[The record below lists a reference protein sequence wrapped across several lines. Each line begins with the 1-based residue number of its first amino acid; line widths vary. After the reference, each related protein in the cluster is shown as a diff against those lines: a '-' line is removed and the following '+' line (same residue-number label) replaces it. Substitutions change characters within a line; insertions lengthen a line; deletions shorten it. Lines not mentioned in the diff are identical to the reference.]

1 MIFVQKHFSIN
12 IYLITNPFKE
22 RMQGKMK
29 NLIKIFELI
38 VFLTALIIPQEKPNN
53 DKRLIILPDGKVMSG
68 IDGSIISEKPERN
81 FIKQHRQ
88 LDSHPIGTPFSW
100 DNNLNFN
107 SATFNSINAIVV
119 SGSDVY
125 IGGDFTNA
133 MFIGANYII
142 RWNQKNNTWHTVGV
156 GNELNGP
163 VRAIAV
169 SGNDVYVGGEFTD
182 AGGNLNSDYIARWD
196 GNSWNSLGSGTGL
209 NNFVNAIA
217 ISGNDV
223 YIGGDFTSAGGL
235 LEADHIVK
243 WDGSSWNAIGQLNG
257 TVYAIE
263 IFSSEVFIGGAFTSG
278 SGNSPYFVVYDGLNV
293 QWYGLGSTLNGAVY
307 AIDIDNTK
315 LYIGGEFTNAGG
327 DNEADVVALF
337 DLYTSTEWQAI
348 GTSIIKGDNYP
359 NIAVRS
365 LAAFGDDLY
374 VAGEFWSP
382 YNSDFN
388 GVAYWNGTSWDS
400 LDTGLF
406 GPCRAL
412 ALSGTDLLAGSDG
425 SSFTR
430 WFGAYTEG
438 LFSALQLPAVSGAG
452 LVEFNSLNDSTRITI
467 NLVQSGYGNGI
478 YNVYCYESKP
488 VAVGG
493 SILALANH
501 RWIIKATG
509 LAVSNNFI
517 DEIRIKFSDFPDS
530 SGIIN
535 PNIVKIFY
543 RPTPGRGNFSELLTT
558 YDSNTNELW
567 AYINNVY
574 GEYAIGLPNT
584 IDGIISS
591 NEYGSHVEGENML
604 TSDGKT
610 WYMRSDDYY
619 FYFGISNYTNENDAV
634 NIYLDNS
641 GISPV
646 NYHDYYYG
654 TQTGTGKDGLNTNLP
669 FGAEFFAYVKPSYDE
684 YRHTDQLGGWM
695 DSVSNSFIKS
705 YNDAEDVFEFAI
717 PISSL
722 PVSTNIYNYPLDWF
736 NWLGFL
742 SNSGNISSRVPLRPN
757 PSGILNDL
765 VWYFGADTYSPS
777 FSINCYTHI
786 GPSISNFGAIN
797 CSEFTFNPQSP
808 TIFINRTSGVWNIE
822 GDLWVYNGT
831 LTFQNSD
838 SVNVGGF
845 LTAGGTTNFSY
856 NTSDAPLNLKYFL
869 WQWEFGGTI
878 NMDSGHILTFVDQTF
893 GQAYFDCS
901 EVFQNIVVNN
911 PYKVYLRSDMKINQS
926 LTLLNGNIQTIT
938 HDTFYVRTN
947 QGAIVT
953 RPGIGYVEGYLVR
966 WANSGIVDFPV
977 GTSNGYSPVS
987 FNFSNVTNPNTI
999 TVAAFQNVHPNVIT
1013 PAQSMQR
1020 YWKIKKDSA
1029 LTFTNTSINFQYLP
1043 EDFNTEF
1050 FELTDESTMVVGKY
1064 DASWSFPTISARNP
1078 GGVNDGGNITISG
1091 ITSFSDFTMA
1101 KSETA
1106 LPVELTSFTASVINN
1121 SVLLNWTT
1129 ATELNNYGF
1138 EIERTV
1144 QTSMALPLNE
1154 LKWEKIGFVAGSGNS
1169 DSPKNYSFTDGSLVG
1184 GSKFKYRLKQIDN
1197 DGTFNYS
1204 NEINVEVVPIKFDL
1218 AQNYPNP
1225 FNPNT
1230 KIRYSIPDVG
1240 LGFAQTVL
1248 KVYDILGNE
1257 VATLVNEEKPAGVYE
1272 VEYNA
1277 SNLSS
1282 GIYFYRI
1289 TIQSDK
1295 ADAGKFSEIKKM
1307 ILIK

>member
-1 MIFVQKHFSIN
+1 
-12 IYLITNPFKE
+12 
-22 RMQGKMK
+22 MK
-29 NLIKIFELI
+29 NLVKLFVLL
-38 VFLTALIIPQEKPNN
+38 VTLTALIVPQEKPNK
-53 DKRLIILPDGKVMSG
+53 DKRLIVLPDGKVMSG

-81 FIKQHRQ
+81 FIKLNCR
-88 LDSHPIGTPFSW
+88 LDSPPIGIPFSW
-100 DNNLNFN
+100 DNTLNFN
-107 SATFNSINAIVV
+107 SATFNSIYAIVV

-182 AGGNLNSDYIARWD
+182 AAGNLNSDYIARWD
-196 GNSWNSLGSGTGL
+196 GNTWNSLGSGTGL

-217 ISGNDV
+217 ISGSDV
-223 YIGGDFTSAGGL
+223 FIGGDFTAAGGL
-235 LEADHIVK
+235 LGADHIVK
-243 WDGSSWNAIGQLNG
+243 WDGSTWNSMGQLDG
-257 TVYAIE
+257 SVRALTV
-263 IFSSEVFIGGAFTSG
+263 SGSLVFIGGEFSSTSSAGFNYFASYDASNNVWGSDLGANLNGFVSAIAVSG
-278 SGNSPYFVVYDGLNV
+278 SD
-293 QWYGLGSTLNGAVY
+293 
-307 AIDIDNTK
+307 
-315 LYIGGEFTNAGG
+315 LYIGGIFTNAGG
-327 DNEADVVALF
+327 DTSADAIAHYNF
-337 DLYTSTEWQAI
+337 DSFSGWQALGNGIITNEGYDATVLSIAAI
-348 GTSIIKGDNYP
+348 GN
-359 NIAVRS
+359 
-365 LAAFGDDLY
+365 DLY
-374 VAGEFWSP
+374 VGGEFGQPFS
-382 YNSDFN
+382 SDFN
-388 GVAYWNGTSWDS
+388 HIAYWNGTSWDS
-400 LDTGLF
+400 LDAGLF
-406 GPCRAL
+406 GACRAL
-412 ALSGTDLLAGSDG
+412 ALSGTDLLVGSD
-425 SSFTR
+425 SSGFNR
-430 WFGAYTEG
+430 WFGAYAEG
-438 LFSALQLPAVSGAG
+438 LFSALQLPAVSGSG
-452 LVEFNSLNDSTRITI
+452 LVEFNSLDDSTRISL

-478 YNVYCYESKP
+478 YDVFCYENKP
-488 VAVGG
+488 VGG
-493 SILALANH
+493 SILPVANH
-501 RWIIKATG
+501 RWIIQASG
-509 LAVSNNFI
+509 LAVSHNFL
-517 DEIRIKFSDFPDS
+517 DQIRIKFSDFPDS

-535 PNIVKIFY
+535 PNIVNIFY
-543 RPTPGRGNFSELLTT
+543 RPTPGRGNFSELFTT

-567 AYINNVY
+567 ASINNVY

-584 IDGIISS
+584 VDGIISS
-591 NEYGSHVEGENML
+591 NEYGLHEEGENML

-669 FGAEFFAYVKPSYDE
+669 FGAEFFAYLKPSYDE
-684 YRHTDQLGGWM
+684 YRITNEIGGWI
-695 DSVSNSFIKS
+695 DSVANSFIKS
-705 YNDAEDVFEFAI
+705 YNDAGNIFEFAI

-722 PVSTNIYNYPLDWF
+722 PVSKNIYNYPLDWF

-742 SNSGNISSRVPLRPN
+742 SNSGNISSRVPSNPN

-777 FSINCYTHI
+777 FQINCYTHI
-786 GPSISNFGAIN
+786 GPSLPNFGAFD
-797 CSEFTFNPQSP
+797 CHEFTFYP
-808 TIFINRTSGVWNIE
+808 TDSTTFINRTSGVWNIQ

-838 SVNVGGF
+838 AVNVEGF

-856 NTSDAPLNLKYFL
+856 NTSDAPLNLKHFL
-869 WQWEFGGTI
+869 WQWPLGGTI
-878 NMDSGHILTFVDQTF
+878 FMDSGHYLNFVPNLYGAIAIFQSN
-893 GQAYFDCS
+893 ALY
-901 EVFQNIVVNN
+901 QNIVVNN
-911 PYKVYLRSDMKINQS
+911 PNKVYLRSDMKINES
-926 LTLLNGNIQTIT
+926 LTLLNGNIKTIT
-938 HDTFYVRTN
+938 YDTFYVRTI
-947 QGAIVT
+947 QGAAVT
-953 RPGIGYVEGYLVR
+953 RPGSGYIEGYLVR
-966 WANSGIVDFPV
+966 WANNGIVDFPV

-987 FNFSNVTNPNTI
+987 FNFNNVSNPNTI
-999 TVAAFQNVHPNVIT
+999 TVAAFQNVHPNAIT

-1043 EDFNTEF
+1043 EDFNIDF

-1064 DASWSFPTISARNP
+1064 DASWSFPTITARDP
-1078 GGVNDGGNITISG
+1078 GGNNDGGNITISG

-1106 LPVELTSFTASVINN
+1106 LPVELTSFTASVRNN

-1138 EIERTV
+1138 EIERTA
-1144 QTSMALPLNE
+1144 QTSMASVLNE
-1154 LKWEKIGFVAGSGNS
+1154 TKWEKIGFVVGSGNS
-1169 DSPKNYSFTDGSLVG
+1169 NSPKSYSFTDGSLIG

-1197 DGTFNYS
+1197 DGKFNYS
-1204 NEINVEVVPIKFDL
+1204 HEINVEVVPTEFDL
-1218 AQNYPNP
+1218 TQNYPNP
-1225 FNPNT
+1225 FNPST
-1230 KIRYSIPDVG
+1230 KIRYSIPDLGPG
-1240 LGFAQTVL
+1240 LAQTVL

-1295 ADAGKFSEIKKM
+1295 ADAGTFSEIKKM
-1307 ILIK
+1307 VLIK